1 MEDQSGANLGGWKKG
16 VLGSM
21 QRRDILTGLVA
32 AIGSLAVGTD
42 RSRGA
47 DGSNTLPSAALLK
60 VPMSDGASIS
70 LEKNGTGPSLLLVHG
85 TSGTRQS
92 WARVIPPLKTRYQ
105 TFAMNRR
112 GRVDSSDGSTFSL
125 VREAEDIARVV
136 DQLPAPV
143 FAVGHSYGAIA
154 TLEALRLTAKVQ
166 RCVLYEPPLPVPGG
180 IGGPSSD
187 PVCSAVATGD
197 NERAMLTF
205 YKDFVQ
211 LPGPVIEGFRA
222 DPQWPVRVALAP
234 TVCREVKAVSTY
246 AFEPAKFAKVMTPT
260 LFLLGSA
267 SPQSMAV
274 SVRAGAAALPHSQ
287 VHMLP
292 GQGHEAMYAAPDM
305 LAAAIADFLSA

>member
-1 MEDQSGANLGGWKKG
+1 
-16 VLGSM
+16 M

-32 AIGSLAVGTD
+32 AICGSAIGTD
-42 RSRGA
+42 RARGA
-47 DGSNTLPSAALLK
+47 DSSNTLPSAALLK
-60 VPMSDGASIS
+60 VPMSDGASIA
-70 LEKNGTGPSLLLVHG
+70 LEKNGSGPSLLLVHG

-92 WARVIPPLKTRYQ
+92 WARVIPLLKSRYQ

-136 DQLPAPV
+136 DRLPAPV
-143 FAVGHSYGAIA
+143 FVVGHSYGAIA
-154 TLEALRLTAKVQ
+154 TLEALLLTGNVQ

-180 IGGPSSD
+180 MGGPSSD
-187 PVCSAVATGD
+187 PVCSAVAAGE

-211 LPGPVIEGFRA
+211 LPAPVIEGFRA
-222 DPQWPVRVALAP
+222 DPQWPGRVALAP
-234 TVCREVKAVSTY
+234 TVCREVRAVSIY
-246 AFEPAKFAKVMTPT
+246 AFEPANFAKVITPT

-267 SPQSMAV
+267 SPQPMAV
-274 SVRAGAAALPHSQ
+274 SVRAGAAALPHTQ
-287 VHMLP
+287 VHILP

-305 LAAAIADFLSA
+305 LAAAISDFLSA

>member
-1 MEDQSGANLGGWKKG
+1 
-16 VLGSM
+16 M
-21 QRRDILTGLVA
+21 QRRDILTALVA
-32 AIGSLAVGTD
+32 AIGSWAIGTD
-42 RSRGA
+42 RARGA
-47 DGSNTLPSAALLK
+47 DSSNTLPSAALLK
-60 VPMSDGASIS
+60 VPMSDGATIS
-70 LEKNGTGPSLLLVHG
+70 LERNGSGPSLLLVHG
-85 TSGTRQS
+85 TSGTRKS
-92 WARVIPPLKTRYQ
+92 WARVIPLLQTRYQ

-125 VREAEDIARVV
+125 AREAEDIARIA

-143 FAVGHSYGAIA
+143 FAVGHSYGAMA
-154 TLEALRLTAKVQ
+154 TLEALRLTGNVQ

-180 IGGPSSD
+180 IGGPSPES
-187 PVCSAVATGD
+187 VCSAVAAGE

-211 LPGPVIEGFRA
+211 LPAPVIEGFRA
-222 DPQWPVRVALAP
+222 DPQWPGRVALAP

-246 AFEPAKFAKVMTPT
+246 AFEPAKFAKVITPT

-274 SVRAGAAALPHSQ
+274 SVRAGAAALPRSQ
-287 VHMLP
+287 VHILP

-305 LAAAIADFLSA
+305 LAAAISDFLSA

>member
-1 MEDQSGANLGGWKKG
+1 
-16 VLGSM
+16 
-21 QRRDILTGLVA
+21 
-32 AIGSLAVGTD
+32 
-42 RSRGA
+42 
-47 DGSNTLPSAALLK
+47 
-60 VPMSDGASIS
+60 MSDGASIA
-70 LEKNGTGPSLLLVHG
+70 LERSGNGPSLLLVHG
-85 TSGTRQS
+85 TAGTRKS
-92 WARVIPPLKTRYQ
+92 WSRVIPLLQNRYQ

-112 GRVDSSDGSTFSL
+112 GRGDSSDGSTFSL
-125 VREAEDIARVV
+125 TREAEDVAQVV
-136 DQLPAPV
+136 NQLPGPV

-154 TLEALRLTAKVQ
+154 TLDALRLTGKVQ

-211 LPGPVIEGFRA
+211 LPAPVIEGFRA
-222 DPQWPVRVALAP
+222 DPQWPGRVALAP